1 MGRKR
6 IKKDYIKSIGV
17 IIFIAVGI
25 VSALY
30 AREGRLFPKSDEDFT
45 SDCYVDFIDC
55 GQGDSTLMVSD
66 GAVALIDATT
76 GDNAK
81 SVIDHLKQRGIER
94 IDHFFLTHPHEDHI
108 GGAQE
113 VLETFAVKNI
123 YMRRPTAG
131 TEPTTSVYL
140 NLLKTIKKQGKSV
153 HAVEP
158 DEMIQCGDLKIKI
171 LGPVED
177 YKDLN
182 DQSIVLRAE
191 YEKISFMITGDQ
203 EIPAEKD
210 LLSYHG
216 ASAMKST
223 VLKMGHH
230 GSSTSSGASFLN
242 AVSPDYGVISCGADN
257 SYGHPHKET
266 ISRLEKMGIVY
277 YRTDL
282 QGTVTF
288 YTDGSNIREELK

>member
-1 MGRKR
+1 MAGKRK
-6 IKKDYIKSIGV
+6 KKDYIKSIGI

-30 AREGRLFPKSDEDFT
+30 AKEGRLFPKSDEGFA

-66 GAVALIDATT
+66 DAVALVDATT
-76 GDNAK
+76 ADNVK
-81 SVIDHLKQRGIER
+81 SVIDHLKQRGIEK

-113 VLETFAVKNI
+113 VLENFAVENI
-123 YMRRPTAG
+123 YMRRPTVG

-177 YKDLN
+177 YRDLN

-216 ASAMKST
+216 TSALKST

-230 GSSTSSGASFLN
+230 GSSTSSGTSFLN
-242 AVSPDYGVISCGADN
+242 AVSPDYGVISCGTDN

-288 YTDGSNIREELK
+288 YTDGSSIREELK

>member
-1 MGRKR
+1 MARKR
-6 IKKDYIKSIGV
+6 IKKDYIKSIGI

-30 AREGRLFPKSDEDFT
+30 AKEGRLFPKPDEDFT

-66 GAVALIDATT
+66 GAVALVDATT
-76 GDNAK
+76 GDEAK
-81 SVIDHLKQRGIER
+81 SVIDHLKRRGIEK

-113 VLETFAVKNI
+113 VLETFEVENI

-140 NLLKTIKKQGKSV
+140 NLLKTIKKQGKTV

-158 DEMIQCGDLKIKI
+158 DEMIQCGDLKIEI

-191 YEKISFMITGDQ
+191 YEKISFLITGDQ

-210 LLSYHG
+210 LLTYHG
-216 ASAMKST
+216 AALKST

-230 GSSTSSGASFLN
+230 GSNTASGASFLN
-242 AVSPDYGVISCGADN
+242 AVAPDYAVISCGTDN
-257 SYGHPHKET
+257 SYGHPHKES
-266 ISRLEKMGIVY
+266 ISRLEERGIAY

-288 YTDGSNIREELK
+288 YTDGSSIKEELT